1 MEEKDHQ
8 NFDLEDIIK
17 EFSNLPEAEQ
27 EEILPEEAEQILA
40 ETVQEQTEEAPQE
53 VLEATPAEES
63 PEAAAVPA
71 EEAPEEQEIPAGV
84 TGDTVR
90 FDTIRLDT
98 ESLPKGKVRNAEP
111 IRDEE
116 EVPATQKEP
125 FSSGW
130 EPEYEQPMGE
140 YIPPQPIVFHP
151 RSRLR
156 ELKRKLVAGP
166 EKRYYT
172 LSEKGLGKL
181 QAAIFISL
189 LVVLIC
195 AGATVMYTLG
205 AVQENRMRLMI
216 FGQFLAMLVSAL
228 LGSFQMIDGIADLF
242 RKRFTLNTMLAF
254 TFLVCC
260 ADGVLCLRQLRV
272 PCCAAFSLEVTMS
285 LWSAYQRRSAEMGQM
300 DTMRKANHLDGV
312 GLVEDYHAGRKGLLR
327 GEGQV
332 EDFMDH
338 YDVPSGPEKVLS
350 VYAFA
355 AFLLSIGIGVTAG
368 VLHGLSTGIQVCA
381 VSMLAAVPATAFI
394 TTSRPFAILERR
406 LHNLGTVL
414 CGWRGVK
421 GLCGKA
427 YFPLTYEDLFPAGS
441 VRLNGVKFYGNR
453 QTDAVV
459 AYTTA
464 LITASGS
471 GLAPLFTQV
480 LESRNGRYCDAVN
493 LRAYE
498 NGGIGAEVEDLP
510 VLVGSL
516 SFLKEMG
523 VEVPEGIRVSNA
535 LCVAIDGE
543 FSGLFAVTYDKVRSA
558 SAGLTTLCAYR
569 GLKPMLING
578 DFTLTD
584 SFIRKKFSVNP
595 KRMLFPEQAV
605 RETLK
610 ARELEPAAQALLLV
624 TTEGLAPFAYG
635 VTGARALRTA
645 SILGVTVH
653 MIGGVLGLLVM
664 GGLTALG
671 ALELLT
677 PANMFLYQLV
687 WMLPGLLITEWTR
700 SI

>member
-1 MEEKDHQ
+1 MEDQDHQ
-8 NFDLEDIIK
+8 NFDLEEIIK
-17 EFSNLPEAEQ
+17 EFGNLSEAEPEEMIQ
-27 EEILPEEAEQILA
+27 EETEQTPEEAVKEQP
-40 ETVQEQTEEAPQE
+40 ETVPEEVPEETPAKATEEKPE
-53 VLEATPAEES
+53 NIATE
-63 PEAAAVPA
+63 
-71 EEAPEEQEIPAGV
+71 V

-98 ESLPKGKVRNAEP
+98 ESLPKGRVRNAEP
-111 IRDEE
+111 IRDEDQTGMQE
-116 EVPATQKEP
+116 TVQRKEP
-125 FSSGW
+125 FTSGW

-140 YIPPQPIVFHP
+140 YVPPQPIVFHP

-166 EKRYYT
+166 EKRYYA

-181 QAAIFISL
+181 QAAIFFSL
-189 LVVLIC
+189 LVVIIS
-195 AGATVMYTLG
+195 AGTTVMYTLG
-205 AVQENRMRLMI
+205 MVQENRMRLMV

-228 LGSFQMIDGIADLF
+228 LGSFQLIDGVADLF
-242 RKRFTLNTMLAF
+242 QKRFTLNTLLAF
-254 TFLVCC
+254 SFVACC

-300 DTMRKANHLDGV
+300 DTLRKANHLDSVVPEG
-312 GLVEDYHAGRKGLLR
+312 DYHGGRKGLLR

-338 YDVPSGPEKVLS
+338 YDATSGPEKVLGG
-350 VYAFA
+350 YALG
-355 AFLLSIGIGVTAG
+355 AFLLSLGIGVTAG
-368 VLHGLSTGIQVCA
+368 VLHDLSTGIQVCA

-406 LHNLGTVL
+406 LHSLGTVL
-414 CGWRGVK
+414 CGWRGIK

-427 YFPLTYEDLFPAGS
+427 YFPLRYEDLFPAGS

-453 QTDAVV
+453 QPDDVV
-459 AYTTA
+459 AYTTS
-464 LITASGS
+464 LIAASGS

-480 LESRNGRYCDAVN
+480 LESRNGHYCDAVN

-535 LCVAIDGE
+535 ICVAVDGE
-543 FSGLFAVTYDKVRSA
+543 FSGLFAVTYDKVKSA

-569 GLKPMLING
+569 RLKPVLISG

-584 SFIRKKFSVNP
+584 GFIRKKFSVNP
-595 KRMLFPEQAV
+595 KRMLFPEQTV
-605 RETLK
+605 RETLQAK
-610 ARELEPAAQALLLV
+610 EPDPAAQALLLV

-645 SILGVTVH
+645 SVLGVTIH
-653 MIGGVLGLLVM
+653 MIGGILGLLVM
-664 GGLTALG
+664 GALTALS

-677 PANMFLYQLV
+677 PANVFLYQLV
-687 WMLPGLLITEWTR
+687 WMIPGLLITEWTR

>member
-1 MEEKDHQ
+1 MEDQDHQ
-8 NFDLEDIIK
+8 NFDLEEIIK
-17 EFSNLPEAEQ
+17 EFGNLSEAEP
-27 EEILPEEAEQILA
+27 EEMIPEEAEQIPEEA
-40 ETVQEQTEEAPQE
+40 AQEQPEAVPVEVPEE
-53 VLEATPAEES
+53 TPA
-63 PEAAAVPA
+63 
-71 EEAPEEQEIPAGV
+71 EAPEEKPESTATEV

-116 EVPATQKEP
+116 ETGMQDTVQRKEP
-125 FSSGW
+125 FTSGW

-140 YIPPQPIVFHP
+140 YVPPQPIVFHP

-166 EKRYYT
+166 EKRYYALT
-172 LSEKGLGKL
+172 ERGLGKL
-181 QAAIFISL
+181 QAAIFFSL
-189 LVVLIC
+189 LVVIIS
-195 AGATVMYTLG
+195 AGTTVMYTLG
-205 AVQENRMRLMI
+205 MVQENRMRLMV

-228 LGSFQMIDGIADLF
+228 LGSFQLIDGIADLF
-242 RKRFTLNTMLAF
+242 QKRFTLNTLLAF
-254 TFLVCC
+254 SFIACC

-300 DTMRKANHLDGV
+300 DTLRKANHLDSV
-312 GLVEDYHAGRKGLLR
+312 VPEEDYHGGRKGLLR

-338 YDVPSGPEKVLS
+338 YDATSGPEKVLGG
-350 VYAFA
+350 YALG

-368 VLHGLSTGIQVCA
+368 VLHDLSTGIQVCA

-394 TTSRPFAILERR
+394 TTSRPFAVLERR

-427 YFPLTYEDLFPAGS
+427 YFPLRYEDLFPAGS

-453 QTDAVV
+453 QPDDVV
-459 AYTTA
+459 AYTTS
-464 LITASGS
+464 LIAASGS

-535 LCVAIDGE
+535 ICVAVDGE

-569 GLKPMLING
+569 RLKPVLISG

-584 SFIRKKFSVNP
+584 GFIRKKFSVNP

-605 RETLK
+605 RETLQ
-610 ARELEPAAQALLLV
+610 AREPDPAAQALLLV

-653 MIGGVLGLLVM
+653 MIGGILGLLVM
-664 GGLTALG
+664 GALTALS

-677 PANMFLYQLV
+677 PANVFLYQLV
-687 WMLPGLLITEWTR
+687 WMIPGLLITEWTR
-700 SI
+700 SV